1 MPTCNVGVFEHEQE
15 PIAKRGAGR
24 LRAGKEQRQSR
35 HDEVPMIELAAGVGL
50 VLQPGGWGAHQGRR
64 GLLPS
69 ALLSG
74 PLHLV
79 LGLTPSGPSPLYAL
93 CVHRLSISV
102 SISLRSVLLCFNH
115 LASLWCVCL
124 PSSPSLS
131 ASVTLFTSCCS
142 FPPCP
147 VFPYLCLLPA
157 ISPLFPLS
165 LCSLTNLPS
174 PLPPATAPLLSRPF
188 SLRIFCS
195 PPFHP
200 HCLSQIPLFPC
211 GAGSSQ

>member
-1 MPTCNVGVFEHEQE
+1 MSCSRVGGV
-15 PIAKRGAGR
+15 PIRG
-24 LRAGKEQRQSR
+24 
-35 HDEVPMIELAAGVGL
+35 
-50 VLQPGGWGAHQGRR
+50 GGACC
-64 GLLPS
+64 P
-69 ALLSG
+69 
-74 PLHLV
+74 HLFS
-79 LGLTPSGPSPLYAL
+79 PGPSTWFWVSHRPALPPFLYAL

-102 SISLRSVLLCFNH
+102 SISLRC
-115 LASLWCVCL
+115 LALFQSSRISLAFCL
-124 PSSPSLS
+124 PSSLSLS

-174 PLPPATAPLLSRPF
+174 PLPPATAPLLSHPF
-188 SLRIFCS
+188 SLCIFCS